1 MFGLRAYLM
10 GGAALALT
18 ALSAV
23 IWWQSGQLD
32 NLRTENARLEG
43 QIHTL
48 EQSLQQVEE
57 SKAVAEAWRKLEQKR
72 AATLNASIEALLTGD
87 FDNDEMVLDPR
98 ITAYF
103 DCLFRNDGVCLPDP
117 TSGPRPENS
126 VSSE

>member
-1 MFGLRAYLM
+1 MLGLRSYLM
-10 GGAALALT
+10 AGAALALA
-18 ALSAV
+18 ALGAV
-23 IWWQSGQLD
+23 IWWQSTQLD

-48 EQSLQQVEE
+48 ERSLRQVEE

-87 FDNDEMVLDPR
+87 FDDAEMALDPR

-103 DCLFRNDGVCLPDP
+103 DCLLRNDGVCLPDP
-117 TSGPRPENS
+117 ASGPRPENS
-126 VSSE
+126 VSRE